1 MLLNCRTHQPRHA
14 IDIQTVKMGLSRSA
28 NSAGAMYDGISAAY
42 QTPQAVNVFKRTF
55 DPMNIK
61 P

>member
-28 NSAGAMYDGISAAY
+28 NSARAMYHGISAAY
-42 QTPQAVNVFKRTF
+42 
-55 DPMNIK
+55 
-61 P
+61 